1 MTQITA
7 EDVSVDDRRRVVNAG
22 ILHGRDANIKDAQA
36 TVGVGFTMTML
47 DVLATRGERLAL
59 TGIRV
64 SGPDPEAIQNDA
76 LQIMEIDAEERVAGV
91 VVFDLEDFDAAIAEL
106 DARYLAGEAAA
117 HSQTWSAIAEVYAA
131 LNRGEMPATA
141 TDLVDIDHRS
151 LAAIGSGDLM
161 AYLQA
166 ASDDAQRGGMYVETV
181 HRLTD
186 LGAVTTHVTKA
197 TSREGFDAE
206 WRITSFFIVGGDRV
220 NRYEIF
226 DEDDLEAALAGFEE
240 LSRPAARLEN
250 AATQVYDRLNSCFA
264 ARDWA
269 AITELLAADIS
280 TDDRRRVVGEGRRLG
295 RDAVIAEIS
304 ALTEIGVKSM
314 TPDTIAIRGGHL
326 VLSRVRS
333 LGRDQRHDAFRT
345 DVLDVLEI
353 DADGRVVARVVFDP
367 DDFDAAIAELDAR
380 YLAGEAA
387 PYSAVWS
394 TIMEG
399 YAALNRHERPL
410 MTADVISVDHRRGRA
425 FAPGDLPIYLDA
437 SWDLM
442 PQSSLYI
449 DDVHRLNDIGTVVTH
464 VVHGTTAEG
473 FVAEW
478 REINVLKAR
487 GRSGEPLRDVRRGGP
502 RRRARELRGVRP
514 ARKAIGKHRKPGGR
528 PIVRLLRGPQLGRDG
543 GDYSPNI
550 IDDDRR
556 RMVNSGTLRGR
567 DAVDRELAKRC

>member
-1 MTQITA
+1 M
-7 EDVSVDDRRRVVNAG
+7 
-22 ILHGRDANIKDAQA
+22 
-36 TVGVGFTMTML
+36 
-47 DVLATRGERLAL
+47 
-59 TGIRV
+59 
-64 SGPDPEAIQNDA
+64 
-76 LQIMEIDAEERVAGV
+76 
-91 VVFDLEDFDAAIAEL
+91 
-106 DARYLAGEAAA
+106 
-117 HSQTWSAIAEVYAA
+117 
-131 LNRGEMPATA
+131 
-141 TDLVDIDHRS
+141 
-151 LAAIGSGDLM
+151 
-161 AYLQA
+161 
-166 ASDDAQRGGMYVETV
+166 
-181 HRLTD
+181 
-186 LGAVTTHVTKA
+186 
-197 TSREGFDAE
+197 
-206 WRITSFFIVGGDRV
+206 
-220 NRYEIF
+220 
-226 DEDDLEAALAGFEE
+226 
-240 LSRPAARLEN
+240 
-250 AATQVYDRLNSCFA
+250 
-264 ARDWA
+264 
-269 AITELLAADIS
+269 
-280 TDDRRRVVGEGRRLG
+280 
-295 RDAVIAEIS
+295 IAEIS

-345 DVLDVLEI
+345 DILDVLEI

-478 REINVLKAR
+478 REINVLKAAGDR
-487 GRSGEPLRDVRRGGP
+487 VSRCEMFDEEDLDAALASFEEFG
-502 RRRARELRGVRP
+502 RP
-514 ARKAIGKHRKPGGR
+514 AR
-528 PIVRLLRGPQLGRDG
+528 RLENTASQVYDRLNGYFAARDWAAMAEIYR
-543 GDYSPNI
+543 DI

-556 RMVNSGTLRGR
+556 RMVNSGTLRGQMR
-567 DAVDRELAKRC
+567 